1 MWTIPKYVQQ
11 YQTSVTIGLV
21 RYYGL
26 LFQMLQRDPT
36 AAISQKHLL
45 SLISLLL
52 PTSARHS
59 SRIETF
65 KLHNTHFILFCFFFS
80 LLLNQNR
87 TYAPTTTFWNNVGRT
102 RRKRIVP
109 DNLAIS
115 KRTMCWKGGANINN
129 KIAAPSQQTSPIYF
143 INWWSYHV
151 ICKSFELLGLIRKER
166 QLSGPGSAWD
176 FRQMSTLWEETM
188 PQFWKVLLI
197 RFLEP
202 NWKL

>member
-1 MWTIPKYVQQ
+1 MVYCFKCCREIQQQQ
-11 YQTSVTIGLV
+11 YHRNICCHWFFYYYQPQPDTPPELRLSSYIIHILSFSV
-21 RYYGL
+21 
-26 LFQMLQRDPT
+26 
-36 AAISQKHLL
+36 S
-45 SLISLLL
+45 
-52 PTSARHS
+52 
-59 SRIETF
+59 
-65 KLHNTHFILFCFFFS
+65 FFS

-166 QLSGPGSAWD
+166 QFSGPGSAWD

-188 PQFWKVLLI
+188 PH
-197 RFLEP
+197 
-202 NWKL
+202 